1 AHSKARRALDN
12 PTFYREVESNVFER
26 IDTLNSPSV
35 LVVVFGDLGN
45 VVKAIPVVAGLR
57 KRFGCEPTWLTSPE
71 YAGVARASATGVV
84 YEAKSLGKVPW
95 EWIHSQ
101 GFTHVFFPEPSAN
114 REECEQSGLHAVD
127 FMAKK
132 CGVTLETGWPRLE
145 AEPEA
150 VSEAED
156 FLDLHGLT

>member
-1 AHSKARRALDN
+1 GA
-12 PTFYREVESNVFER
+12 
-26 IDTLNSPSV
+26 
-35 LVVVFGDLGN
+35 
-45 VVKAIPVVAGLR
+45 LR
-57 KRFGCEPTWLTSPE
+57 KKFGGEPTWLTSPE

-84 YEAKSLGKVPW
+84 YEAKSLGKIPW

-101 GFTHVFFPEPSAN
+101 GFTHVFFPEPCAN

-145 AEPEA
+145 AEA
-150 VSEAED
+150 DVVAEAED
-156 FLDLHGLT
+156 FLEQHGLTRNGFISASSGSGEGRHWPNSNLMRLAEQIDLPTVVFG